1 MEDKRFPGSD
11 NYGQN
16 NEDEYSPLEETAEE
30 IDDDDLDLSELL
42 KKYMPETAEKSDGS
56 DETAAEAFGSGADS
70 EEALAESVDASEYG
84 EFASEIYS
92 DEDARRAAQA
102 DKAAYGEFGSDV
114 ADNDGGYADYAP
126 DEASPLP
133 VWPRAPAHAAL
144 YYSLFSPLQDLY
156 IPKGNHQI

>member
-42 KKYMPETAEKSDGS
+42 KKYMRDGREIWTARRN
-56 DETAAEAFGSGADS
+56 AAEAFGSGADS

-92 DEDARRAAQA
+92 DETHAGRLRLTKRLTANSARTWLTMTA
-102 DKAAYGEFGSDV
+102 DMPIMLRTKL
-114 ADNDGGYADYAP
+114 
-126 DEASPLP
+126 LP
-133 VWPRAPAHAAL
+133 RL
-144 YYSLFSPLQDLY
+144 TM
-156 IPKGNHQI
+156 

>member
-56 DETAAEAFGSGADS
+56 DETAAEAFGSDAGAV
-70 EEALAESVDASEYG
+70 EALLQRVGHHRVGQYASAVAVHHHNVLLCRANE
-84 EFASEIYS
+84 
-92 DEDARRAAQA
+92 RRHSKQ
-102 DKAAYGEFGSDV
+102 
-114 ADNDGGYADYAP
+114 
-126 DEASPLP
+126 
-133 VWPRAPAHAAL
+133 
-144 YYSLFSPLQDLY
+144 
-156 IPKGNHQI
+156 